1 MKYGEFG
8 GQYVPQQLKE
18 KLNEIEN
25 EFKKAKKDKEFL
37 KEYEYYLKQFV
48 GRPSPLYF
56 AENISKMIGGAKIYL
71 KREDLII
78 QEHIKLT
85 MP

>member
-25 EFKKAKKDKEFL
+25 EFKKVQGVF
-37 KEYEYYLKQFV
+37 
-48 GRPSPLYF
+48 
-56 AENISKMIGGAKIYL
+56 
-71 KREDLII
+71 KRI
-78 QEHIKLT
+78 
-85 MP
+85 